1 MYSSFLLDIV
11 NEADKANTLRMR
23 ADELD
28 ELRACSSSASAD
40 AAADSF
46 SSATDGLAANTDLL
60 SDHSAVI
67 SIRSSKD
74 RAGEI
79 LSLNTAALRILGYE
93 AIFDLNF
100 WHRNSICFITY
111 TRACFTGFQMR
122 FLHSSCCHGQ
132 ISTCLRTDWL
142 QRFQNCA
149 AAILHS
155 S

>member
-11 NEADKANTLRMR
+11 NEADKANTFRIR

-28 ELRACSSSASAD
+28 ELRSSSSSASAD
-40 AAADSF
+40 ASADAF
-46 SSATDGLAANTDLL
+46 SSATDGSATNTDLL

-93 AIFDLNF
+93 ETVDLNF
-100 WHRNSICFITY
+100 SAQKFIY
-111 TRACFTGFQMR
+111 FIA
-122 FLHSSCCHGQ
+122 
-132 ISTCLRTDWL
+132 
-142 QRFQNCA
+142 
-149 AAILHS
+149 
-155 S
+155 